1 MLSEGE
7 PVAKFGHS
15 TPKVQ
20 AAHHSREGADMEFV
34 FAYITA
40 GSREEAARIGRTL
53 VEERLAACANIL
65 DGMTSIYRWEGAI
78 EEATE
83 AVLIAKTRA
92 DLFDRLAARV
102 RDLHSYSVPC
112 VVELT
117 VGRGNPAYLDWLRD
131 ETA

>member
-1 MLSEGE
+1 
-7 PVAKFGHS
+7 
-15 TPKVQ
+15 
-20 AAHHSREGADMEFV
+20 MEFV

-40 GSREEAARIGRTL
+40 GSRDEARCIGRAL

-65 DGMTSIYRWEGAI
+65 DGMTSIYRWQGVI
-78 EEATE
+78 EEANE

-92 DLFDRLAARV
+92 ELFDRLATRV
-102 RDLHSYSVPC
+102 RELHSYDVPC
-112 VVELT
+112 VVELR